1 MEVYLDNNATTLP
14 TTRVIEACLAALRD
28 FPANPSSPHAGGVA
42 ARRQVERV
50 RQAVAGF
57 IGAASPS
64 EIIFTSGATESIGL
78 AVNCA
83 LADSD
88 GGLVTSAVEH
98 AAMLHCA
105 RHREGLGCRVSVI
118 GVDELG
124 FLLLNELDE
133 VLLSHPRL
141 ISFMLANNETGVLF
155 DMSMI
160 ASRCQR
166 GPSLLHIDAAQA
178 IGRTRVK
185 VDELGCDY
193 LSFSA
198 HKFHGPKGIGALYVR
213 SGAPRLAMLP
223 GHQEAGLRA
232 GTENVVGILGLGAA
246 ISDLVNWERCR
257 QEILVLRDQLE
268 LGILAAV
275 PEARVNGGHDSR
287 VCNTTSIYFPFRNAA
302 DLVERLSRRGLYVS
316 ASAACTT
323 GGEPSHVLQAMG
335 LGRERANGSL
345 RFSLSRFTNAAEVEI
360 ACQAV
365 ADVFAETPPV
375 LANY

>member
-1 MEVYLDNNATTLP
+1 MEVYLDNNATTRP

-28 FPANPSSPHAGGVA
+28 FSANPSSPHAMGIA

-50 RQAVAGF
+50 RQAMADF

-64 EIIFTSGATESIGL
+64 EIVFTSGATESIGL

-88 GGLVTSAVEH
+88 AGLATSAVEH

-105 RHREGLGCRVSVI
+105 HRHERLGRRVDVI
-118 GVDELG
+118 GVDEDGSLRVD
-124 FLLLNELDE
+124 ELDR
-133 VLLSHPRL
+133 VLSSRPRL
-141 ISFMLANNETGVLF
+141 ISVMLANNETGVLF
-155 DMSMI
+155 DMSAI
-160 ASRCQR
+160 ASRCRR
-166 GPSLLHIDAAQA
+166 GPTLFHIDAAQA
-178 IGRTRVK
+178 IGRTRVD

-246 ISDLVNWERCR
+246 LSELENWDQRC
-257 QEILVLRDQLE
+257 QDIVALRDQLE
-268 LGILAAV
+268 SGILAAV
-275 PEARVNGGHDSR
+275 PEARVNGRHDSR
-287 VCNTTSIYFPFRNAA
+287 VCNTTSIYFPCRNAA
-302 DLVERLSRRGLYVS
+302 DLVERLSRRGVYVS

-335 LGRERANGSL
+335 FGHERANASL
-345 RFSLSRFTNAAEVEI
+345 RFSLSRFTTTAEVEI
-360 ACQAV
+360 AWQAV
-365 ADVFAETPPV
+365 ADVFAEAPPV
-375 LANY
+375 LAIY